1 LVEEPLPK
9 LTASDEYEAPALL
22 ARDEVVFPHS
32 DVVIT
37 TKDLRN
43 STALLKAAKE
53 RQLVVVIPGYSS
65 KGVTGSIGTLALV
78 RKTISAQGGVN
89 ASVKGLWRVHIEK
102 LLEENEYSR
111 VRFTRT
117 EETEDAATGRS
128 KTMQTVFDQLDQ
140 FIKLIPGIPI
150 EIIES
155 LMSAETPGK
164 LADLCAYSP
173 SFSAEERIDLL
184 NTLGAEERLQKVSE
198 HFEAQL
204 TALREI
210 AKAKTIPECE
220 TCMELADR
228 VFEST
233 PNRRAE
239 LASEFLN
246 HVAQKHPGEV
256 LALLAEKYGPTFMRR
271 WALK

>member
-1 LVEEPLPK
+1 MAEV
-9 LTASDEYEAPALL
+9 TTSDEYEAPALL
-22 ARDEVVFPHS
+22 AKDEVVFPHS
-32 DVVIT
+32 EVLIT
-37 TKDLRN
+37 AKDMRN
-43 STALLKAAKE
+43 TTALLQAAKE
-53 RQLVVVIPGYSS
+53 RQLMVVIPGYGS
-65 KGVTGSIGTLALV
+65 KGLTGSIGTLVLV
-78 RKTISAQGGVN
+78 RKTAASQGGIS

-102 LLEENEYSR
+102 LLEQKEYSR
-111 VRFTRT
+111 VRFTKT
-117 EETEDAATGRS
+117 EEADDTSAGRS
-128 KTMQTVFDQLDQ
+128 RTMQTVFDQLDQ

-150 EIIES
+150 EIIEA

-184 NTLGAEERLQKVSE
+184 NTLGAEERLQKITK
-198 HFEAQL
+198 HFDAQL

-220 TCMELADR
+220 TCMELADS
-228 VFEST
+228 VFDSP
-233 PNRRAE
+233 PNRRGE

-246 HVAQKHPGEV
+246 HVVEKHPGEL

-271 WALK
+271 WAMK